1 MHVIQ
6 HKANKYSCSDH
17 ADQKIE
23 HCQHLIPHPSTV
35 HSYPF
40 LFLKDWLLLNGNCCL
55 DLFDRCLSKHAF
67 LSVTIYTFLFFKK
80 NYTNRIMFSVWLV
93 LLNTVILRC
102 IHVGYVSCWSLSSN
116 PHVDIVQ
123 GVYTFTCWNIPASV
137 QVLPI
142 MIKAAMNTYTPVL
155 VRLAFS
161 WIHA

>member
-40 LFLKDWLLLNGNCCL
+40 LFLKDWLLLNGNCFL

-93 LLNTVILRC
+93 LLNISLWNLSMMLHSVVICSDSLLNCNALYKYTTVFPFYGSWVFDLFS
-102 IHVGYVSCWSLSSN
+102 VFGY
-116 PHVDIVQ
+116 
-123 GVYTFTCWNIPASV
+123 Y
-137 QVLPI
+137 
-142 MIKAAMNTYTPVL
+142 
-155 VRLAFS
+155 
-161 WIHA
+161 